1 MATKAKT
8 TGNKRKTIKELQY
21 HIDCHE
27 KQNRNQQYIIIFLA
41 ILSIVGFLSPYLY

>member
-1 MATKAKT
+1 MATKTKT

-27 KQNRNQQYIIIFLA
+27 KTMKHQQIVIAVLVL
-41 ILSIVGFLSPYLY
+41 LSIIGFLSPYFY

>member
-1 MATKAKT
+1 MAKKATT

-27 KQNRNQQYIIIFLA
+27 STIKTQSYIIIGLVLLCA
-41 ILSIVGFLSPYLY
+41 ISFTIQFFN

>member
-1 MATKAKT
+1 MAKKTTT

-27 KQNRNQQYIIIFLA
+27 KTMKHQQIVIAGLVLLCIILFI
-41 ILSIVGFLSPYLY
+41 SPYFY

>member
-1 MATKAKT
+1 MATKTKT

-27 KQNRNQQYIIIFLA
+27 KTMKHQQIVIAGLVL
-41 ILSIVGFLSPYLY
+41 LSIILFFGSYFY

>member
-1 MATKAKT
+1 MAKKTAT

-27 KQNRNQQYIIIFLA
+27 KTIRNQKYIMIALGLLAIIIF
-41 ILSIVGFLSPYLY
+41 ISPYFY

>member
-27 KQNRNQQYIIIFLA
+27 KTIRNKTLIIMSLLLGMVA
-41 ILSIVGFLSPYLY
+41 ILIYTYVY